1 MTTLT
6 QAQEVFQVFHYLHKT
21 LTKLQSN
28 PHMDLARDLQ
38 EWGHFF
44 APNVQ
49 HYLHTDIQV
58 RLQSVQHQWDGYDLK
73 GMIDYSLLSMRMIV
87 EENENAHDA
96 ITDQLD
102 DIWYNHM
109 DKNSIAVHNAT
120 LGPVLSQLCGI
131 VYDERKQR
139 ATLTF

>member
-1 MTTLT
+1 MMTLT
-6 QAQEVFQVFHYLHKT
+6 QSQEVFQVFHYLDKT
-21 LTKLQSN
+21 LTKMQSN
-28 PHMDLARDLQ
+28 PHMDLDGDLQ
-38 EWGHFF
+38 TWGHFF
-44 APNVQ
+44 APTVQ
-49 HYLHTDIQV
+49 QYLHTDV
-58 RLQSVQHQWDGYDLK
+58 RVCLQSVQNQWNDCDLR

-87 EENENAHDA
+87 EENDIAHDA

-102 DIWYNHM
+102 DLWYNHM
-109 DKNSIAVHNAT
+109 DENSIAVHSAT

>member
-1 MTTLT
+1 M
-6 QAQEVFQVFHYLHKT
+6 
-21 LTKLQSN
+21 QSN
-28 PHMDLARDLQ
+28 PHMDLDSDLQ
-38 EWGHFF
+38 TWGHFF
-44 APNVQ
+44 APMVQ
-49 HYLHTDIQV
+49 QYLHTDIQV

-102 DIWYNHM
+102 DLWYNHM
-109 DKNSIAVHNAT
+109 DENSIAVHSAT
-120 LGPVLSQLCGI
+120 LGPVLSHLCGI